1 MAEKFP
7 SLKNLTQREAS
18 IIDGPLFLLQDI
30 IPAGSATA
38 QVLVMDTSGRVGTA
52 PRSDFSG
59 GGGASETGSVD
70 LTLITDGGNLVRTL
84 PDDALALLGGS
95 NITTG
100 TSGTNSL
107 IILDNNISLTTIQL
121 QQNVST
127 DEALVIKNTSG
138 ETQLKINQHGVL
150 QLSPKST
157 APTAVNGGLYYQ
169 SGSGVEEAFFI
180 GVSPETGGATP
191 P

>member
-7 SLKNLTQREAS
+7 SLKNLTEREAS

-38 QVLVMDTSGRVGTA
+38 QVLVLDSSGRVGTA

-59 GGGASETGSVD
+59 GGSSETGSVD
-70 LTLITDGGNLVRTL
+70 LTLVTDGGNLIRTL
-84 PDDALALLGGS
+84 PDETLALLGGN
-95 NITTG
+95 NITTSVSG
-100 TSGTNSL
+100 TSSL
-107 IILDNNISLTTIQL
+107 IVLDDNISLTTIQL
-121 QQNVST
+121 QQDLST

-138 ETQLKINQHGVL
+138 ETQLKINQEGVL

-157 APTAVNGGLYYQ
+157 APTAVEGGLFYQ

-180 GVSPETGGATP
+180 GLSG
-191 P
+191 

>member
-1 MAEKFP
+1 MAERFP

-38 QVLVMDTSGRVGTA
+38 QVLVLDSSGRVGTA

-59 GGGASETGSVD
+59 GSSETASVD
-70 LTLITDGGNLVRTL
+70 LTLVTDGGNLVRTL
-84 PDDALALLGGS
+84 PDETLALLGGS

-100 TSGTNSL
+100 ISGTSSL
-107 IILDNNISLTTIQL
+107 IILDDNISLTTIQL
-121 QQNVST
+121 QQSVST

-138 ETQLKINQHGVL
+138 ETQLKINQEGVL

-157 APTAVNGGLYYQ
+157 APTAVNGGIYYQ

-180 GVSPETGGATP
+180 GVTQV
-191 P
+191 

>member
-1 MAEKFP
+1 MAERFP

-38 QVLVMDTSGRVGTA
+38 QVLVMDSSGRVGTA
-52 PRSDFSG
+52 PRSDCS

-84 PDDALALLGGS
+84 PDETLAILGGS

-107 IILDNNISLTTIQL
+107 IILDDNISLTTIQL
-121 QQNVST
+121 QQSVAT

-138 ETQLKINQHGVL
+138 ETQLKINQEGVL
-150 QLSPKST
+150 ALSGRATP
-157 APTAVNGGLYYQ
+157 PTAVEGGLFYQ

-180 GVSPETGGATP
+180 GLSG
-191 P
+191 

>member
-1 MAEKFP
+1 MAERFP

-38 QVLVMDTSGRVGTA
+38 QVLVMDSSGRVGTA
-52 PRSDFSG
+52 PRSDFS

-84 PDDALALLGGS
+84 PDETLAILGGS

-107 IILDNNISLTTIQL
+107 IILDDNISLTTIQL
-121 QQNVST
+121 QQSVAT

-138 ETQLKINQHGVL
+138 ETQLKINQNGVL

-180 GVSPETGGATP
+180 GVSTESGGAPTP
-191 P
+191 